1 MKIERESNPLKY
13 CELAILRNTLNGIYH
28 ASSTDAMTEPTNL
41 KKQTRL
47 PDLSSQVVR
56 QRWLDLLDLS
66 YSMRRVT
73 QQEIEPGVHAVV
85 VPRACRKDTNQDLIE
100 IEVRVASSQVPA
112 MARGVR
118 LALERLGEFALTP
131 PANYQGW
138 MGTPG
143 KDIAAGE
150 TQVTV
155 FVDLAYLEAALLARL
170 WDHGV
175 LVDFGSPLSFFR
187 RGALTD
193 YINVYEAIVIMVAE
207 GGSLADTADRL
218 AMETLHRLQLYAN
231 AYLKLSSLYSQAAW
245 HIDRDNFVV
254 KIPDSRLSLALQYWE
269 LQGDPSAGQ
278 KVLHAWRSRIEKLLQ
293 QAASSAETEFP
304 RSFAA

>member
-1 MKIERESNPLKY
+1 
-13 CELAILRNTLNGIYH
+13 
-28 ASSTDAMTEPTNL
+28 MTETTNL

-47 PDLSSQVVR
+47 PDTSSQVVR

-66 YSMRRVT
+66 YSTRRVT

-85 VPRACRKDTNQDLIE
+85 VPAACRKETNKDLVE
-100 IEVRVASSQVPA
+100 VEVRVASSQVPG

-118 LALERLGEFALTP
+118 LALERLGEFALTL
-131 PANYQGW
+131 PADYRGW
-138 MGTPG
+138 MGAWG

-175 LVDFGSPLSFFR
+175 LVEFGSPLAFFR

-193 YINVYEAIVIMVAE
+193 YVNIYEAVVAMVAE
-207 GGSLADTADRL
+207 GRSLADTADQLAPEILQSPATLRQRL
-218 AMETLHRLQLYAN
+218 PSAFLPLC
-231 AYLKLSSLYSQAAW
+231 SSAW
-245 HIDRDNFVV
+245 QIDRDNFVIKV
-254 KIPDSRLSLALQYWE
+254 PGSRLSLALQYWQ
-269 LQGDPSAGQ
+269 LQGDQPHVQ
-278 KVLHAWRSRIEKLLQ
+278 KVLHGWRGRIEKLLQ
-293 QAASSAETEFP
+293 QAPPEPDGDFP
-304 RSFAA
+304 KSFAA

>member
-1 MKIERESNPLKY
+1 MKIEHSYNLMKKS
-13 CELAILRNTLNGIYH
+13 ELAVSRGIQNGSYH
-28 ASSTDAMTEPTNL
+28 AGGKGAMTEPTNL

-56 QRWLDLLDLS
+56 QRWLDLFDLS
-66 YSMRRVT
+66 SSMRRVT

-85 VPRACRKDTNQDLIE
+85 VPAACRKDTNQDLVE

-131 PANYQGW
+131 PANYHGW
-138 MGTPG
+138 MGSAG
-143 KDIAAGE
+143 KDIAAGQ

-193 YINVYEAIVIMVAE
+193 YVNVYESVVTMVAT
-207 GGSLADTADRL
+207 GASLADTADRL
-218 AMETLHRLQLYAN
+218 AVGTLRRLQLYAN

-269 LQGDPSAGQ
+269 LQGDHSSGQ
-278 KVLHAWRSRIEKLLQ
+278 KVLHTWRGRIENLLQ
-293 QAASSAETEFP
+293 QAASAEIEFP
-304 RSFAA
+304 KSFAA